1 MPAAGRLRGD
11 RTKLVQISHE
21 RSQALLRQRNLFAL
35 SSAGLAIALVVAG
48 GLAATRNREVVLV
61 PTTRAALTISSAG
74 VSAQYMEFVTR
85 DAALMLLNRSPEGL
99 DYWMEQILELADP
112 AANGK
117 LKADLVRIVE
127 EQRGSD
133 VTQAFVI
140 KEMRVDPSGLTSE
153 VKGTLKTFV
162 GATVIASDER
172 RFRFS
177 WTYQGLRLALAGFAQ
192 LPPDDKTKETK

>member
-1 MPAAGRLRGD
+1 M
-11 RTKLVQISHE
+11 LVQISHE

-35 SSAGLAIALVVAG
+35 TSAGLAIALVIAG

-61 PTTRAALTISSAG
+61 PTTRAPLTISSAG

-99 DYWMEQILELADP
+99 DYWMSQILELADP

-140 KEMRVDPSGLTSE
+140 KELKVDPLGLTSE

-162 GATVIASDER
+162 GAQVVASEEKA
-172 RFRFS
+172 FRFT
-177 WTYQGLRLALAGFAQ
+177 WTYRGLRLALAGFAAIE
-192 LPPDDKTKETK
+192 PTTKSKEGQP

>member
-1 MPAAGRLRGD
+1 M
-11 RTKLVQISHE
+11 LVQISHE

-35 SSAGLAIALVVAG
+35 SSAGLAIALVVTG

-112 AANGK
+112 AEGGK

-140 KEMRVDPSGLTSE
+140 KEMKVDPSSLTSE

>member
-1 MPAAGRLRGD
+1 M
-11 RTKLVQISHE
+11 LVQISHE

-35 SSAGLAIALVVAG
+35 ASAGLAVALIVAG
-48 GLAATRNREVVLV
+48 GFAATRNREVVLV
-61 PTTRAALTISSAG
+61 PTVRAPLTVSSAG

-99 DYWMEQILELADP
+99 DYWMSQILELADP
-112 AANGK
+112 AVGGT
-117 LKADLVRIVE
+117 LKGELMKIVE

-140 KEMRVDPSGLTSE
+140 KEIKVDPAALTSE

-162 GATVIASDER
+162 GATVIGSDER

-177 WTYQGLRLALAGFAQ
+177 WTYQGLRLGLSGFVQ
-192 LPPDDKTKETK
+192 ISTDDTNKESK

>member
-1 MPAAGRLRGD
+1 MLSQFAHD
-11 RTKLVQISHE
+11 RAQT
-21 RSQALLRQRNLFAL
+21 LLRQRNLLAL
-35 SSAGLAIALVVAG
+35 AASLLAIATVVASS
-48 GLAATRNREVVLV
+48 LAASRNREIVLT
-61 PTTRAALTISSAG
+61 PTIGRPLTLSSAG
-74 VSAQYMEFVTR
+74 VSTEYLELVTR
-85 DAALMLLNRSPEGL
+85 DTALMLLNRSPEGL

-112 AANGK
+112 AEGGK

-140 KEMRVDPSGLTSE
+140 KEMKVDPSGLTSE

>member
-1 MPAAGRLRGD
+1 M
-11 RTKLVQISHE
+11 LVQISHE

-35 SSAGLAIALVVAG
+35 SSAGLAIALVVAS

-74 VSAQYMEFVTR
+74 VSAQYLEFVTR

-140 KEMRVDPSGLTSE
+140 KEMKVDPSGLTSE

>member
-1 MPAAGRLRGD
+1 M
-11 RTKLVQISHE
+11 LVQISHE

-35 SSAGLAIALVVAG
+35 TSAGLAIALIVAG
-48 GLAATRNREVVLV
+48 GFAATRNREVVLV
-61 PTTRAALTISSAG
+61 PTVRAPLTVSSAG

-99 DYWMEQILELADP
+99 DYWMSQILELADP
-112 AANGK
+112 ASSGT
-117 LKADLVRIVE
+117 LKGELMKIVE

-140 KEMRVDPSGLTSE
+140 KEIKVDPAALSSE

-162 GATVIASDER
+162 GATVIGSDER

-177 WTYQGLRLALAGFAQ
+177 WTYQGLRLGLSGFIQ
-192 LPPDDKTKETK
+192 ISTDDTTKESK

>member
-1 MPAAGRLRGD
+1 MFA
-11 RTKLVQISHE
+11 QISHE

-35 SSAGLAIALVVAG
+35 LSAGLCVALVVAA

-61 PTTRAALTISSAG
+61 PTTRTPLTISSAG
-74 VSAQYMEFVTR
+74 VSSQYLEFVTR

-99 DYWMEQILELADP
+99 DYWMHQILELADP
-112 AANGK
+112 AANGT
-117 LKADLVRIVE
+117 LKAELIRIVD

-140 KEMRVDPSGLTSE
+140 RQMTVDPAGLSSE

-162 GATVIASDER
+162 GATVIASEER
-172 RFRFS
+172 RFRFF

-192 LPPDDKTKETK
+192 LPPENISKETK

>member
-1 MPAAGRLRGD
+1 M
-11 RTKLVQISHE
+11 LVQISHE

-35 SSAGLAIALVVAG
+35 SSAGLAIALVVAS

-61 PTTRAALTISSAG
+61 PTTRAALTVSSAG

-112 AANGK
+112 AESGK

-140 KEMRVDPSGLTSE
+140 KEMKVDPSGLTSE

>member
-1 MPAAGRLRGD
+1 M
-11 RTKLVQISHE
+11 LVQISHE

-35 SSAGLAIALVVAG
+35 VSAGLAIALVVAG

-61 PTTRAALTISSAG
+61 PTVRAPLTLSSAG
-74 VSAQYMEFVTR
+74 VSAQYMEFITR

-99 DYWMEQILELADP
+99 DYWMSQILELADP
-112 AANGK
+112 AANGT
-117 LKADLVRIVE
+117 LKGELLRIVE

-140 KEMRVDPSGLTSE
+140 KELKVDPAGLTSE

-162 GATVIASDER
+162 GAAVIGSDER
-172 RFRFS
+172 RFRFN

-192 LPPDDKTKETK
+192 LSTEEKTEEPKQ

>member
-1 MPAAGRLRGD
+1 M
-11 RTKLVQISHE
+11 LVQISHE

-35 SSAGLAIALVVAG
+35 GAAGLAIALAITS

-61 PTTRAALTISSAG
+61 PTIRAPLTVSSAG
-74 VSAQYMEFVTR
+74 VSAQYLEFVTR

-99 DYWMEQILELADP
+99 DYWMSQILELADP
-112 AANGK
+112 AANGS
-117 LKADLVRIVE
+117 LKAELMRIVE

-140 KEMRVDPSGLTSE
+140 KELKVDPGGLTSE

-177 WTYQGLRLALAGFAQ
+177 WTYQGLRLGLAGFAQ
-192 LPPDDKTKETK
+192 LSTDDKTKESK

>member
-1 MPAAGRLRGD
+1 MFA
-11 RTKLVQISHE
+11 QISHE

-35 SSAGLAIALVVAG
+35 TSAGLAIALVVAG
-48 GLAATRNREVVLV
+48 GFAATRNREVVLV
-61 PTTRAALTISSAG
+61 PTTRAALTVSSAG
-74 VSAQYMEFVTR
+74 VSAQYLEFVTR

-99 DYWMEQILELADP
+99 DYWMSQILDLADP
-112 AANGK
+112 AVNGT
-117 LKADLVRIVE
+117 LKGELMKIVE

-140 KEMRVDPSGLTSE
+140 KELKVDPASLSSE

-177 WTYQGLRLALAGFAQ
+177 WTYQGLRLGLAGFVQ
-192 LPPDDKTKETK
+192 LPPNDTGDNTTKESK

>member
-1 MPAAGRLRGD
+1 M
-11 RTKLVQISHE
+11 LVQISHE

-35 SSAGLAIALVVAG
+35 TSAGLAVALAVAG
-48 GLAATRNREVVLV
+48 GFAATRDREVVLV
-61 PTTRAALTISSAG
+61 PTVRAPLTVSSAG

-99 DYWMEQILELADP
+99 DYWMSQILELADP
-112 AANGK
+112 AANGT
-117 LKADLVRIVE
+117 LKGELMKIVE

-140 KEMRVDPSGLTSE
+140 KEIKVDPAALSSE

-162 GATVIASDER
+162 GATVIGSDER
-172 RFRFS
+172 RFRFR
-177 WTYQGLRLALAGFAQ
+177 WTYQGLRLGLSGFVQ
-192 LPPDDKTKETK
+192 ISTDDTTKESK

>member
-1 MPAAGRLRGD
+1 M
-11 RTKLVQISHE
+11 LVQISHE

-35 SSAGLAIALVVAG
+35 SSAGLAIALTVAG
-48 GLAATRNREVVLV
+48 GLAATRDREVVLV
-61 PTTRAALTISSAG
+61 PTVRAPLTVSSAG

-99 DYWMEQILELADP
+99 DYWMSQILELADP
-112 AANGK
+112 AANGS
-117 LKADLVRIVE
+117 LKGELMRIVE

-140 KEMRVDPSGLTSE
+140 KELKVDPAALTSE
-153 VKGTLKTFV
+153 VRGTLKTFV

-177 WTYQGLRLALAGFAQ
+177 WTYQGLRLGLAGFIQ
-192 LPPDDKTKETK
+192 LPPDDTSDDTTKEPK

>member
-1 MPAAGRLRGD
+1 M
-11 RTKLVQISHE
+11 LVQISHE

-35 SSAGLAIALVVAG
+35 TSAGLAIALVVAG
-48 GLAATRNREVVLV
+48 GFAATRNREVVLV
-61 PTTRAALTISSAG
+61 PTVRAPLTVSSAG
-74 VSAQYMEFVTR
+74 VSAQYMEFITR

-99 DYWMEQILELADP
+99 DYWMSQILELADP
-112 AANGK
+112 AANGT
-117 LKADLVRIVE
+117 LKGELMKIVE

-140 KEMRVDPSGLTSE
+140 KQIKVDPAALTSE

-177 WTYQGLRLALAGFAQ
+177 WTYQGLRLGLAGFVQ
-192 LPPDDKTKETK
+192 ISTDDTNKESK

>member
-1 MPAAGRLRGD
+1 M
-11 RTKLVQISHE
+11 LVQISHE

-61 PTTRAALTISSAG
+61 PTTRTALTISSAG

-140 KEMRVDPSGLTSE
+140 KEMKVDPSGLTSE

>member
-1 MPAAGRLRGD
+1 M
-11 RTKLVQISHE
+11 LVQISHE
-21 RSQALLRQRNLFAL
+21 RSQALLRQRNLFAMT
-35 SSAGLAIALVVAG
+35 SAGLAVALVIAG
-48 GLAATRNREVVLV
+48 GFAATRDREVVLV
-61 PTTRAALTISSAG
+61 PTVRAPLTVSSAG

-99 DYWMEQILELADP
+99 DYWMSQILELADP
-112 AANGK
+112 AANGT
-117 LKADLVRIVE
+117 LKGELMKIVE

-140 KEMRVDPSGLTSE
+140 KEIKVDPATLNSE

-162 GATVIASDER
+162 GATVIGSDER

-177 WTYQGLRLALAGFAQ
+177 WTYQGLRLGLSGFVQ
-192 LPPDDKTKETK
+192 ISTDDTTKESK

>member
-1 MPAAGRLRGD
+1 M
-11 RTKLVQISHE
+11 LVQISHE

-35 SSAGLAIALVVAG
+35 STAGLAVALVVAG
-48 GLAATRNREVVLV
+48 GFAATRDREVLLV
-61 PTTRAALTISSAG
+61 PTIRAPLTVSSAG
-74 VSAQYMEFVTR
+74 VSAQYLEFVTR
-85 DAALMLLNRSPEGL
+85 DAALLLLNRSPEGL
-99 DYWMEQILELADP
+99 DYWMSQILELADP
-112 AANGK
+112 AANGT
-117 LKADLVRIVE
+117 LKGELMKIVE

-140 KEMRVDPSGLTSE
+140 KELKVDPGSLTSE

-177 WTYQGLRLALAGFAQ
+177 WTYQGLRLGLAGFVQ
-192 LPPDDKTKETK
+192 LPPNDTGDNTTKESK

>member
-1 MPAAGRLRGD
+1 M
-11 RTKLVQISHE
+11 LVQISHE

-35 SSAGLAIALVVAG
+35 SSASLAIALVVAG
-48 GLAATRNREVVLV
+48 GLAATRNREIVLV

-112 AANGK
+112 AEGGK

-140 KEMRVDPSGLTSE
+140 KEMKVDPSSLTSE